1 MELEIVIAVLLL
13 LLALHDTRAGLVG
26 AFVLAGVSVLLL
38 GLSVYGLV
46 TLELK
51 LSALGVLGS
60 GASALPLAL
69 HLRRRRMRRRGQGAD
84 RRE

>member
-1 MELEIVIAVLLL
+1 MELEIIIAALLL
-13 LLALHDTRAGLVG
+13 LLALHDTLAGLV
-26 AFVLAGVSVLLL
+26 AALVLAGVSVLLL

-51 LSALGVLGS
+51 LSGLGVLGS
-60 GASALPLAL
+60 GVSALPLAL

-84 RRE
+84 CRE